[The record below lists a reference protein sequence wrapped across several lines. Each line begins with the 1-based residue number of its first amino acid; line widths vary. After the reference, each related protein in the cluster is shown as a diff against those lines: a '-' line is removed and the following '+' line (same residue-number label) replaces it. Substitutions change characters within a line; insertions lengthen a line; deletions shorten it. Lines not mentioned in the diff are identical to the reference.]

1 MAHARR
7 VPASEPRR
15 EALLPGQSREK
26 PPLSCARS
34 APLSRSRFGL
44 VSFISRVSFLV
55 LYHPG
60 SPPSPIPFSLPK
72 YLPACWRL
80 AALFVPFTFPALG
93 VSESFSPRFPARD
106 VMSGAAGTIPLRL
119 LPIPA
124 VTGAHVSDRSLL
136 LTPNS
141 APRPPLARGRP
152 TGRPAAYSSPA
163 AARAARDR
171 YSASQGFCLLCGPRK
186 IRREKRRARW
196 KEGQR
201 VGGALGPTLRFQ
213 LPSTGDYHSL
223 L

>member
-34 APLSRSRFGL
+34 APLSHSRFGL

-93 VSESFSPRFPARD
+93 VSQSFSPRFPARD
-106 VMSGAAGTIPLRL
+106 VMSGAAGTVPLRL

-152 TGRPAAYSSPA
+152 TGRPAAYSSTGCSQRCARPVLCFSRVLFALRPSQNKERETPGKVEGRPA
-163 AARAARDR
+163 
-171 YSASQGFCLLCGPRK
+171 GEWGPRPHSSLSTPQYG
-186 IRREKRRARW
+186 R
-196 KEGQR
+196 
-201 VGGALGPTLRFQ
+201 
-213 LPSTGDYHSL
+213 LP
-223 L
+223 